1 MKISINGLLEIA
13 EHEGIVPGPYLDSRG
28 IWTWGIGHT
37 AQAGDPDPETMP
49 RGMPDNIDA
58 AIIGALRQFDR
69 DLDNYERRV
78 NRAIKVPL
86 KQHQFDAL
94 VSFDFNTGGIFS
106 ARLTQRI
113 NTGDPDAADSFMGW
127 LKPPEIRNRREDEM
141 RLFKTG
147 DYAANGDRI
156 RIWRVDDK
164 GRLRGLHSIMDG
176 DEMAAILGG
185 RQFRQGETINEHS

>member
-1 MKISINGLLEIA
+1 MKISITGLLELA

-37 AQAGDPDPETMP
+37 AHAGDPDPETMP

-78 NRAIKVPL
+78 SAAIKVPL
-86 KQHQFDAL
+86 AQHQFDAL
-94 VSFDFNTGGIFS
+94 VSFDFNTGGIFI

-113 NTGDPDAADSFMGW
+113 NAGDPDAADSFMGW

-164 GRLRGLHSIMDG
+164 GRLRGLHSIMEG
-176 DEMAAILGG
+176 DELAAILGG
-185 RQFRQGETINEHS
+185 RQCR